1 MNVLG
6 QPGPDDQVKRVP
18 DHQIGSFWAN
28 VKPSF
33 YEHLELLQ
41 PCCHDNEY
49 YIPLAAHCLGP
60 GRETIG
66 LAIAGGWGG
75 LGFSEV
81 IS

>member
-6 QPGPDDQVKRVP
+6 QPGPDDQVKRAP

-28 VKPSF
+28 VNPSF

-49 YIPLAAHCLGP
+49 YIPLASYYLSP
-60 GRETIG
+60 GCETIG
-66 LAIAGGWGG
+66 LSIAGGWEGVWY
-75 LGFSEV
+75 L
-81 IS
+81 